1 MGIEY
6 RSHFPSFLS
15 FKNKTNKH
23 LLYQH
28 IKSYSIGGMVNKDL
42 PFLNECT
49 KYGSNMGRCP
59 FIRNQ
64 TAVQGGLLL
73 TWQELAG
80 Y

>member
-6 RSHFPSFLS
+6 QSHFPSFFFFFS
-15 FKNKTNKH
+15 FFN

-42 PFLNECT
+42 PFLNGCT
-49 KYGSNMGRCP
+49 KYENNMGRCP
-59 FIRNQ
+59 FMRNQ
-64 TAVQGGLLL
+64 MAVQEGLLL

-80 Y
+80 C